1 MPPSPASGTPV
12 HPAPESGDDAWFAQ
26 QFTLSTP
33 ELYAVALRLTRN
45 TADAEDLVADAIARA
60 WRRRGTLHDHS
71 AFRAWIFRILTN
83 TFVSTRRSVEARTA
97 PESLDTLSESD
108 GGFSLFDRLHQPFLL
123 WWGSPEQDFLN
134 KLLREDLER
143 ALAALPEHFRLVVT
157 LADVHGLRYQEIA
170 HTIDAPIGTVRSRLA
185 RGRALLQKALW
196 EHGIDAGLVNRPKP
210 NQGRAHG

>member
-1 MPPSPASGTPV
+1 MPASPASGSPA

-26 QFTLSTP
+26 QFTRSMP
-33 ELYAVALRLTRN
+33 ELYATALRLTRN
-45 TADAEDLVADAIARA
+45 TADAEDLVADAAARA
-60 WRRRGTLHDHS
+60 WGRRGTLHVRS
-71 AFRAWIFRILTN
+71 LFRAWMFRILTN
-83 TFVSTRRSVEARTA
+83 TFVSTRRSAEARTA

-108 GGFSLFDRLHQPFLL
+108 AGFSLFDRLHQPFLL

-143 ALAALPEHFRLVVT
+143 ALAGLPEHYRLVVT

-210 NQGRAHG
+210 NLGRAHG